1 MKVNPGELN
10 KRIQIIRNEETQ
22 TDADGFPIQTE
33 QVVRECY
40 AKVSRV
46 SGTEKVKA
54 NADIGEIVCR
64 FLVRTSTVT
73 IDRGMMVRYK
83 DELYDI
89 QYPNDYGDRGEYT
102 EILTIKRGP
111 DCGKI

>member
-10 KRIQIIRNEETQ
+10 KKIQIIRDTGTK
-22 TDADGFPIQTE
+22 TDADGYPLRNKQII
-33 QVVRECY
+33 RECY

-64 FLVRTSTVT
+64 FLVRTSDIT
-73 IDRGMMVRYK
+73 IERDMVVQYQG
-83 DELYDI
+83 EPYDI

-102 EILTIKRGP
+102 EILTIKRGT